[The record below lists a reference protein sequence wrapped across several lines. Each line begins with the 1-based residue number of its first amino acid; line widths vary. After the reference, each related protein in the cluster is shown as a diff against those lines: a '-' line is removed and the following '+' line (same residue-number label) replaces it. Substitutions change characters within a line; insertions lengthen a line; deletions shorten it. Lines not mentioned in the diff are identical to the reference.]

1 MQARVPTRRER
12 LEALGTRQ
20 FDLLVIGGGITGC
33 GIAYEATT
41 RGLAVALVDKADFA
55 GGTSSR
61 SSRLVHGGVRYLEHG
76 HIHLVFESSA
86 ERHALLR
93 LAPHLVRP
101 LEFTWP
107 VYEGARIS
115 RWKLGAG
122 LFAYDALALFRNVA
136 RHHRLSHDAV
146 LEREPALQP
155 YGLKG
160 GASYF
165 DAATDDARLTL
176 ANALGAVEAGA
187 VIVNHAGVTRLI
199 VENGHARGAVVVD
212 ELGGG
217 QVDVRA
223 HMVVNATGPW
233 SDEVRSL
240 DGDPSATVHGS
251 KGAHIAVPRARLG
264 NRSAVTMVSPEDGR
278 VLFALPAGAFAIIGT
293 TETETRAR
301 PDDVRASGEDVR
313 YLIAAANW
321 FFPTSELHEA
331 DVVSA
336 WAGIRPLVAHDA
348 VKAGALSREHAIQT
362 SQHGVVSITGGK
374 LTTYRVMAR
383 DVVDSAT
390 RRLGDSATRRKAA
403 RTRTRPLPGG
413 DFESL
418 PDLVGHIAE
427 TTHDAVLAEHL
438 ASSFGTRWRDAWSE
452 IATDTTRIVEELPY
466 TVGELR
472 YSARSEMAE
481 TIGDLLIRRTHL
493 AFETRDHGL
502 SVAPRVARAVAPTL
516 GWDEHATK
524 AAVDAYEREAGRI
537 FTVE

>member
-1 MQARVPTRRER
+1 MQARVPTRPER
-12 LEALGTRQ
+12 LEALGSRQ

-33 GIAYEATT
+33 GIAYEAVS

-55 GGTSSR
+55 WGTSSR

-93 LAPHLVRP
+93 VAPHLVRP

-136 RHHRLSHDAV
+136 RHRRLSHDAV

-155 YGLKG
+155 AGLKG

-176 ANALGAVEAGA
+176 ANALGAAEAGA
-187 VIVNHAGVTRLI
+187 VIVNHVGVTRLI
-199 VENGHARGAVVVD
+199 VDDGHARGAVVED
-212 ELGGG
+212 QLGGS
-217 QVDVRA
+217 QIEVHAR
-223 HMVVNATGPW
+223 MIVNATGPW
-233 SDEVRSL
+233 SDELRSL
-240 DGDPSATVHGS
+240 DGNGSPAVHGS
-251 KGAHIAVPRARLG
+251 KGAHVAVPRARLG
-264 NRSAVTMVSPEDGR
+264 NRRAVTMISPEDGR
-278 VLFALPAGAFAIIGT
+278 VLFALPAGAFAIVGT
-293 TETETRAR
+293 TETETRSR
-301 PDDVRASGEDVR
+301 PDEVRASHDDIR
-313 YLIAAANW
+313 YLLAAANW
-321 FFPTSELHEA
+321 FFPTSQLHEA

-348 VKAGALSREHAIQT
+348 VMPGALSREHAIQ
-362 SQHGVVSITGGK
+362 SSKHGVVSITGGK

-383 DVVDSAT
+383 DVIESMFGKIRAAPAT
-390 RRLGDSATRRKAA
+390 KA
-403 RTRTRPLPGG
+403 RPLPGG
-413 DFESL
+413 DFDSL

-427 TTHDAVLAEHL
+427 TTRDAALAEHL
-438 ASSFGTRWRDAWSE
+438 AASFGTRWRDVWGEMAS
-452 IATDTTRIVEELPY
+452 DTSRIVDELPY
-466 TVGELR
+466 TFGELR
-472 YSARSEMAE
+472 YCARSEMAE

-493 AFETRDHGL
+493 AFETRDHGMN
-502 SVAPRVARAVAPTL
+502 VASRVAEAVAPTL
-516 GWDEHATK
+516 GWDERATK
-524 AAVDAYEREAGRI
+524 SAVDAYEREVRRI